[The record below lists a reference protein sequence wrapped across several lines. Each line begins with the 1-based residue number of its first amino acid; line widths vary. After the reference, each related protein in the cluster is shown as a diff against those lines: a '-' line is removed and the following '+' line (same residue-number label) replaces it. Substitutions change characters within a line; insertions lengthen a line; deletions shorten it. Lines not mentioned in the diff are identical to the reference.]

1 MYIHVLCQHRRRIS
15 IIFRYHFG
23 IRTFIPFSLFQGSD
37 GGDSEY
43 ESADE
48 DELVEEEE
56 EEEDDLI
63 IIPDGIAIPEVR
75 VELTTNRKCSLYRK
89 GLR

>member
-1 MYIHVLCQHRRRIS
+1 M
-15 IIFRYHFG
+15 
-23 IRTFIPFSLFQGSD
+23 QGSD

-56 EEEDDLI
+56 EEEEDLI
-63 IIPDGIAIPEVR
+63 VIPDGIVVGEVR
-75 VELTTNRKCSLYRK
+75 AEWMLIRREDVTASWSAYQ
-89 GLR
+89 